1 MEALDKVVTQWF
13 YLNLLNTAALV
24 FLLIK
29 NYPIKSF
36 FYNRLSVLFF
46 SYFVWSL
53 ISFFFAINKMES
65 VVVLSQIFAIVIA
78 FTIITICI
86 SKIDRSFNFI
96 SNVISAYLIIEL
108 GYIYLPFT
116 KDLDALSNIFS
127 RSYLFLGFA
136 ANVNI
141 TAFSILY
148 KIPFFIYSVMQ
159 LKKLKIG
166 LIIPS
171 FIIFLLIIF
180 ASGTLNSTRGAI
192 LTYTSLAPILFLIG
206 MIVYLKSKSNH
217 LLILSLTYSFAF
229 IVSFPLNSFL
239 SMSLDKGEQKITN
252 RISTL
257 TTILNDDKKNDES
270 INQRLNFYSQAFNF
284 ILKNPVFGTGIGNWK
299 IKSIDTNKENII
311 GYKVPYHVH
320 NDFLEIGAETGLIGL
335 GLYLSILFVGFKDS
349 ISKFLSMLFTKIRY
363 EKNYLLH
370 ITIFL
375 FLFIFLIDSN
385 LNFPF
390 YRPIVLIN
398 LIVLLSYLNSKKII
412 DNYGK

>member
-1 MEALDKVVTQWF
+1 
-13 YLNLLNTAALV
+13 
-24 FLLIK
+24 
-29 NYPIKSF
+29 
-36 FYNRLSVLFF
+36 
-46 SYFVWSL
+46 
-53 ISFFFAINKMES
+53 
-65 VVVLSQIFAIVIA
+65 
-78 FTIITICI
+78 
-86 SKIDRSFNFI
+86 
-96 SNVISAYLIIEL
+96 
-108 GYIYLPFT
+108 
-116 KDLDALSNIFS
+116 
-127 RSYLFLGFA
+127 
-136 ANVNI
+136 
-141 TAFSILY
+141 
-148 KIPFFIYSVMQ
+148 
-159 LKKLKIG
+159 
-166 LIIPS
+166 
-171 FIIFLLIIF
+171 
-180 ASGTLNSTRGAI
+180 
-192 LTYTSLAPILFLIG
+192 

-239 SMSLDKGEQKITN
+239 SMRLDKGEQKITN

-257 TTILNDDKKNDES
+257 TTILNEDKKNDES

-335 GLYLSILFVGFKDS
+335 GLYLSILFLGFKNS
-349 ISKFLSMLFTKIRY
+349 ISKFLGITLTKMKL

-370 ITIFL
+370 ITICL
-375 FLFIFLIDSN
+375 FIYIFLIDSN

-412 DNYGK
+412 YNYGK